1 VKTGDLVK
9 IYAPGVGATREMGFA
24 VFLRRVLPERDLSE
38 DHDFWKG
45 QDDSQ
50 LSLSQSWHSEVLY
63 CGGVHLLVEKQ
74 FLLVLIKDEDAGD
87 R

>member
-1 VKTGDLVK
+1 
-9 IYAPGVGATREMGFA
+9 MGFA

-50 LSLSQSWHSEVLY
+50 LSLSQSWHSEVF
-63 CGGVHLLVEKQ
+63 VHLLVEKQ